1 MSYIIVVVLVIFGLA
16 GIRIADQYVRGVV
29 FRLGRYHTTK
39 GPGLYWIIPLVEW
52 QRRVDLRINTAA
64 VEQQETITKDNV
76 PIKVNAVVWY
86 RIVNPMASVL
96 EVKNIDTAV
105 IQVALTTLRT
115 GIGQH
120 SLDEVLKE
128 QEAVANI
135 IQGKIDAVTE
145 PWGVKVVRV
154 EMKNVE
160 IPQSMQRVMAQEA
173 EALREKRARI
183 IKAQA
188 EFEAAEQLRKASEI
202 IMQNPAGLELRRMQM
217 ITEVGAEQ
225 NTMTIIM
232 MPSEF
237 VAMAKNSAG
246 STSHRLRRWREHT
259 AVRSFPRKRESEER
273 AKVGSPPSRRRA
285 DGAADLRIE
294 PHRQSGLGHE
304 GLGVA
309 HRKFAEVKD
318 RGGQHGAGMA
328 VANAFDQV
336 LEIADAA
343 GGDHRHGH
351 RIGHRAGER
360 NIEALPRA
368 VAIHRGEQDF
378 AGPERDHLARIVDGI
393 EPGRLAAAM
402 GEDFPALG
410 FARLRHL
417 LGVDGDD
424 DALIAE
430 FLRRFLHERAPRHR
444 RRIDRDLVGA
454 GGQQRTDVVDGA
466 HAAADGERHK
476 ARLGGALHHV
486 EHDVTILVA
495 RGDVE
500 KGELVGAGLVIGDRR
515 FDRIAGIAQVDEVDA
530 FDDPAVFHVEA
541 GNDAD
546 FEHA

>member
-39 GPGLYWIIPLVEW
+39 GPGLYWIIPLIEW

-128 QEAVANI
+128 QEAVANV

-145 PWGVKVVRV
+145 PWGVKVERV

-237 VAMAKNSAG
+237 VAMAKNLGGLGKPSASQVARAHCSPLIPAKAG
-246 STSHRLRRWREHT
+246 IQRSARKLGPRLRGD
-259 AVRSFPRKRESEER
+259 ER
-273 AKVGSPPSRRRA
+273 MVQPIYGSSRTGSPALAMKVLASRT
-285 DGAADLRIE
+285 E
-294 PHRQSGLGHE
+294 NSP
-304 GLGVA
+304 
-309 HRKFAEVKD
+309 K
-318 RGGQHGAGMA
+318 
-328 VANAFDQV
+328 
-336 LEIADAA
+336 
-343 GGDHRHGH
+343 
-351 RIGHRAGER
+351 
-360 NIEALPRA
+360 
-368 VAIHRGEQDF
+368 
-378 AGPERDHLARIVDGI
+378 
-393 EPGRLAAAM
+393 
-402 GEDFPALG
+402 
-410 FARLRHL
+410 
-417 LGVDGDD
+417 
-424 DALIAE
+424 
-430 FLRRFLHERAPRHR
+430 
-444 RRIDRDLVGA
+444 
-454 GGQQRTDVVDGA
+454 
-466 HAAADGERHK
+466 
-476 ARLGGALHHV
+476 
-486 EHDVTILVA
+486 
-495 RGDVE
+495 
-500 KGELVGAGLVIGDRR
+500 
-515 FDRIAGIAQVDEVDA
+515 
-530 FDDPAVFHVEA
+530 
-541 GNDAD
+541 
-546 FEHA
+546 